1 VRRATA
7 FHAIRWG
14 GKQTE
19 SRPTRE
25 RRCKKARSVL
35 SRRESLESRGGPAI
49 RVYKVIFGII
59 SAVTCV
65 SITLL
70 VTPAAVINQDAS
82 LPALEINVPPDIPVR
97 IMHFQFDP
105 SPRGMTAF
113 HYDVQNLS
121 GQGLVAVEVRWQTQS
136 RDHPRADFTNQDDR
150 WLTGLLAS
158 NDFAR
163 FRVTNVSSPATQ
175 PLTRLTG
182 AIAYAEFEDG
192 TRLGTDGAAVGQKIK
207 QERKATLAGYGKL
220 LETFNIGG
228 GEALTQAL
236 KQQAAAAPALGP
248 SHPGGYRPLARH
260 AGRPGRGRRGAG
272 TPAGIEAQRPEPRP

>member
-1 VRRATA
+1 M
-7 FHAIRWG
+7 
-14 GKQTE
+14 
-19 SRPTRE
+19 
-25 RRCKKARSVL
+25 
-35 SRRESLESRGGPAI
+35 ESRGGPAT

-158 NDFAR
+158 NDSAR
-163 FRVTNVSSPATQ
+163 FQVTNVSSPATQ

-182 AIAYAEFEDG
+182 TIAYAEFEDG

-228 GEALTQAL
+228 GEALKQAL
-236 KQQAAAAPALGP
+236 KQQAAAPARDPATQAATAHLLGL
-248 SHPGGYRPLARH
+248 LADQGVD
-260 AGRPGRGRRGAG
+260 AVVL
-272 TPAGIEAQRPEPRP
+272 ELQRVSRLSVPEPRP